1 MKPESATSQTL
12 SSKELAVLK
21 SVVYSS
27 LFEYPLTPREVSF
40 SLPGAGLK
48 SAEVVAIYHQSKALQ
63 SVLNFQ
69 DNCFYLRDQSPCL
82 SKRHRREAFSRDV
95 LIRHQRM
102 LQWIGLLPYTRL
114 IALSGSSAHFNMSEK
129 GDIDLFVVTRGR
141 RVWSTAVN
149 ILLVSR
155 LFGCREMVCF
165 NYLVADTHLA
175 LRERDLFSANQLI
188 HLRPLTGDEWMMRL
202 RASNMWVEELY
213 PNSLPAKDNPGILA
227 VSPVLCT
234 LKRCKEVVL
243 STGLAQV
250 YEAVCR
256 TLYRRYLLWKS
267 PSWSTPEQVRLD
279 PDVIKLHTESHSA
292 AVMHRYHSEL
302 QRVLKQVSSAESS
315 S

>member
-1 MKPESATSQTL
+1 MKPVSAIVQTL
-12 SSKELAVLK
+12 SSDELAVLK

-27 LFEYPLTPREVSF
+27 LFEYPLTPQEVAF
-40 SLPGAGLK
+40 SLPGARLSGT
-48 SAEVVAIYHQSKALQ
+48 EVVATYHRSQALQ
-63 SVLNFQ
+63 SVLDFQ
-69 DNCFYLRDQSPCL
+69 DDCFYLRDRPLCAI
-82 SKRHRREAFSRDV
+82 KRQRREAFSRDV
-95 LIRHQRM
+95 LMRHRRM
-102 LQWIGLLPYTRL
+102 LQWLGLLPYTRL
-114 IALSGSSAHFNMSEK
+114 IALSGSSAHLNMSDK

-165 NYLVADTHLA
+165 NYLVADTNLA

-227 VSPVLCT
+227 TSPRLRT
-234 LKRCKEVVL
+234 LKRCKEVFL
-243 STGLAQV
+243 SAGLAQV

-279 PDVIKLHTESHSA
+279 PHVIKLHTESHSA

-302 QRVLKQVSSAESS
+302 QRVLNQISPAKSS

>member
-1 MKPESATSQTL
+1 MKPVSADSQILT
-12 SSKELAVLK
+12 SKELAVLK

-40 SLPGAGLK
+40 SLPGVSLK
-48 SAEVVAIYHQSKALQ
+48 SAEVVALYHRSEALQ
-63 SVLNFQ
+63 SVLDFQ
-69 DNCFYLRDQSPCL
+69 DDCFYLRDRSL
-82 SKRHRREAFSRDV
+82 HLVNRRRREEFSRDV
-95 LIRHQRM
+95 LRRYRRM

-155 LFGCREMVCF
+155 LCGCRKMVCF
-165 NYLVADTHLA
+165 NYLVADTHLS

-188 HLRPLTGDEWMMRL
+188 HLRPLTGDEWITRL
-202 RASNMWVEELY
+202 RESNKWVEELY
-213 PNSLPAKDNPGILA
+213 PNSLPVKDNPGVLGG
-227 VSPVLCT
+227 SPVLRT
-234 LKRCKEVVL
+234 LKRWKEGLL
-243 STGLAQV
+243 SPGLAQI
-250 YEAVCR
+250 YEVMCR
-256 TLYRRYLLWKS
+256 MLYRRYLLWKS

-292 AVMHRYHSEL
+292 AVMHRYDSEL
-302 QRVLKQVSSAESS
+302 QKVLKQMTSKESS